1 MNDLKS
7 TVARLCVRFPF
18 VNLIRQWRIQR
29 RQCRALRLHLF
40 QQSLGDI
47 GFTPYIEVVIW
58 RRRFYAVLAA
68 FVILLV
74 GCLFTGGGSL

>member
-1 MNDLKS
+1 MLNLKS

-18 VNLIRQWRIQR
+18 VNFIRQWRIQR
-29 RQCRALRLHLF
+29 RQCRALRLHLL

-74 GCLFTGGGSL
+74 GCLFTGAGSL